1 MDADKLQKKLTA
13 AENNITQ
20 GVINLVMATNG
31 ALKEQQVGTAD
42 SLIGELSASSQPI
55 VIDGVVIEPPGSKAK
70 ALLEVQEATE
80 KQRMLRMQYEQ
91 DRNYFE
97 KNVLQKSRSI
107 CEIQEDYI
115 KVLHPHFREKFMD
128 GVRKYGTVAAAMK
141 WMKDNHGLKLRGD
154 VLRRI
159 ATLIPSFKQEID
171 DAQEEYQAVLH
182 MEVHRRAVEGIEK
195 FVYHQ
200 GEKVTTDEKVY
211 SDSLLVKMLDTYN
224 PEYKEAKQKDAG
236 RGGNVV
242 NVQIIKDFHNY
253 KE

>member
-13 AENNITQ
+13 AENTIAN
-20 GVINLVMATNG
+20 GVINLVMATDG
-31 ALKEQQVGTAD
+31 MLQQKQTGSAD
-42 SLIGELSASSQPI
+42 SLVGELSASSQPV

-70 ALLEVQEATE
+70 ALQEVQEATE
-80 KQRMLRMQYEQ
+80 KQRMLRVQYEQ
-91 DRNYFE
+91 DRTFFE
-97 KNVLQKSRSI
+97 KNVLSKSRSI

-115 KVLHPHFREKFMD
+115 KVLHPHFREKFID
-128 GVRKYGTVAAAMK
+128 GVRKYGTVAAGMK

-171 DAQEEYQAVLH
+171 DAQEEYQATIH
-182 MEVHRRAVEGIEK
+182 MEIHRRAIEGVDKGI
-195 FVYHQ
+195 YHQ
-200 GEKVTTDEKVY
+200 GVCVEYEKVY
-211 SDSLLVKMLDTYN
+211 SDSLLVKMADTHN
-224 PEYKEAKQKDAG
+224 PEYKEAKQKDSG